1 MLDTILGSK
10 TKVRVL
16 RTMVANDRE
25 YWLSE
30 LSRKTGLS
38 TGALYP
44 ALEGLADTRVLKTRK
59 AGRSWLYSLN
69 GTHILIDEVRALF
82 TAERERPAE
91 LARTFVTRMDK
102 RGVRNIILFGS
113 AVRGEYTET
122 SDIDLLIVHEEEEED
137 IRERV
142 SADANRMLDENDVL
156 ISLTCLT
163 LKELRERLDRFDSFV
178 LTVLNEGELLYGD
191 VEWQRS

>member
-1 MLDTILGSK
+1 MLDTIIGSK

-38 TGALYP
+38 TGALHP
-44 ALEGLADTRVLKTRK
+44 ALEGLVDTRVLKTRK

-69 GTHILIDEVRALF
+69 CTHVLIDEIRTLF

-91 LARTFVTRMDK
+91 LARTFVAGMDK
-102 RGVRNIILFGS
+102 RGVRNIVLFGS
-113 AVRGEYTET
+113 AVRGEYTDT
-122 SDIDLLIVHEEEEED
+122 SDIDLLVVHEGEEED

-142 SADANRMLDENDVL
+142 SADTDRMLDENDVL

-163 LKELRERLDRFDSFV
+163 RKELRERLDRFDSFV

-191 VEWQRS
+191 AEWQKS